1 MQHML
6 QRGIADPPEPATVEP
21 GPTRAGRLAMMI
33 RSLRKYAPMGS
44 LLTDLRHAY
53 RSLRRAPVFTLAAV
67 LTLGLGI
74 GLNAA
79 VFSAVYGIVLRP
91 LDLPQPERL
100 VTLWQNNEARGGKRQ
115 EPTGWALAAAWR
127 ARNRCFSA
135 MAGVSGFSADLAGGD
150 PPQNVEGARV
160 SRDFFPMLGV
170 KPALGRAFLPEDE
183 VKGRDAVA
191 ILAHGLWRRAFG
203 GDRSLVGRA
212 ILVNGLPRT
221 VVGILPEGFRSP
233 VRPQAELWVP
243 MWFQPPPEDWGSSY
257 ISAVGRLAPGVSLRA
272 AQAEMDRV
280 AAALAADD
288 PARLRGIG
296 VALEPLLDTIVGAT
310 KKPLLLLLGAVSL
323 LLLIACFNVANL
335 FLSRAVARQPELALR
350 LALGARR
357 GRLARLFV
365 GESLWLAAGAA
376 ACGLVFGSVYLA
388 LLRGLAPPQTPR
400 LDSVRLDGTVVAVTF
415 AVALATSLVSGLLP
429 AAWVSRRRPFEVLRA
444 ATGASASRPAL
455 RLRGALVTAEIAGS
469 IMLLLGAGI
478 LLRSLA
484 ALGRVDPGFRTER
497 MVLGHLTVMPGHP
510 PDLHDVVDFADRL
523 EERLA
528 QRPEIAAVG
537 IISAQPLAERGA
549 RMGFALDGQGVAAEQ
564 RQAAEFR
571 LISPGY
577 CRAFGLPLA
586 AGRFFAASDTGAAPP
601 VALVNE
607 RFARLF
613 LGGAAPLGH
622 RLRSDESEGEQA
634 PWRRIVGVVGDL
646 RGQTLD
652 RPPDPEIY
660 IPFAQQPGIYLT
672 VAARAAASSAAA
684 LAAIRETV
692 KEIRPGQVVA
702 RPETMADVLDRG
714 LSPRRFT
721 AGLVASFAVVALLL
735 AAVGIYGVTALA
747 VSQRQGELAVRM
759 ALGAEPA
766 MIAAMVLR
774 WSGLLLAGGV
784 VVGIAGALATR
795 RLVSGLLYGVGP
807 MDAVAV
813 AAAIAFL
820 AVVALAATLLP
831 ALRASRMDAARVLRS
846 ET

>member
-1 MQHML
+1 
-6 QRGIADPPEPATVEP
+6 
-21 GPTRAGRLAMMI
+21 
-33 RSLRKYAPMGS
+33 MGS

-91 LDLPQPERL
+91 LDLPHPERL

-115 EPTGWALAAAWR
+115 ELTGWALAAAWR

-135 MAGVSGFSADLAGGD
+135 VAGVSSFSADLAGGD
-150 PPQNVEGARV
+150 PPQNVEGTRA

-170 KPALGRAFLPEDE
+170 KPALGRAFIAEDE
-183 VKGRDAVA
+183 VKGKDAVVV
-191 ILAHGLWRRAFG
+191 LAYGLWKRAFG
-203 GDRSLVGRA
+203 GDRSLVGKA
-212 ILVNGLPRT
+212 ILINGLPRT
-221 VVGILPEGFRSP
+221 VVGILPKGFRSAI
-233 VRPQAELWVP
+233 RPQAEFWVP
-243 MWFQPPPEDWGSSY
+243 MWFQPQPEDWGSSY
-257 ISAVGRLAPGVSLRA
+257 IGAVGRLKPGVSIRA

-296 VALEPLLDTIVGAT
+296 VTLEPLLDTIVGASR
-310 KKPLLLLLGAVSL
+310 KPLLLLLGAVSL

-335 FLSRAVARQPELALR
+335 FLSRAVARQHELALR
-350 LALGARR
+350 LALGAQR

-376 ACGLVFGSVYLA
+376 ACGLGLGYVYLA

-415 AVALATSLVSGLLP
+415 AVALATGLAAGLLP
-429 AAWVSRRRPFEVLRA
+429 AVWVSRRRPFEVLRA

-455 RLRGALVTAEIAGS
+455 RLRGALVTAEIAAS
-469 IMLLLGAGI
+469 IMLVLGAGI

-484 ALGRVDPGFRTER
+484 ALGRVDPGFRTEK
-497 MVLGHLTVMPGHP
+497 MVLGHLTVMPRHP
-510 PDLHDVVDFADRL
+510 PDRHDVVDFANRL
-523 EERLA
+523 EERLHE
-528 QRPEIAAVG
+528 RPEIAAVG
-537 IISAQPLAERGA
+537 VIDAQPLAERGF

-564 RQAAEFR
+564 RQGADFR

-586 AGRFFAASDTGAAPP
+586 AGRFFAASDSAAAPP

-607 RFARLF
+607 RFVRLF
-613 LGGAAPLGH
+613 LGGRAPLGH
-622 RLRSDESEGEQA
+622 RLRSEESEGDQA
-634 PWRRIVGVVGDL
+634 PWRRIVGVVGDM

-652 RPPDPEIY
+652 RSPDPEIY
-660 IPFAQQPGIYLT
+660 IPFAQEPAIYLT
-672 VAARAAASSAAA
+672 IVARAAGSTAAA
-684 LAAIRETV
+684 LAALRESAN
-692 KEIRPGQVVA
+692 EIRPGQIVA
-702 RPETMADVLDRG
+702 RPETMAAVLDRG

-721 AGLVASFAVVALLL
+721 AALIASFAAVALLL

-747 VSQRQGELAVRM
+747 VSQRQSELAVRM
-759 ALGAEPA
+759 ALGAEPSA
-766 MIAAMVLR
+766 IVAMVLR
-774 WSGLLLAGGV
+774 WGGLLVAGGV
-784 VVGIAGALATR
+784 TIGIAGSLATR
-795 RLVSGLLYGVGP
+795 RAVSGLLYGVGP
-807 MDAVAV
+807 MDGVAV
-813 AAAIAFL
+813 AAAVVFL
-820 AVVALAATLLP
+820 AVVALSATLLP